1 MAQRKNK
8 ARVALK
14 FCGCCN
20 PYLDLSSIARHLRET
35 AEASSN
41 FELVSLSQDTADVVI
56 ILCGCPR
63 ACGNKPDIRSK
74 AERTIIIA
82 GEFLDGKPVPQAYI
96 CIALTEELARIFN
109 G

>member
-1 MAQRKNK
+1 MAQRENK

-35 AEASSN
+35 AEASSTI
-41 FELVSLSQDTADVVI
+41 ELVSLSQDTADVVV

-74 AERTIIIA
+74 AYRTIIIA
-82 GEFLDGKPVPQAYI
+82 GEFLDAKPVPQAHI
-96 CIALTEELARIFN
+96 STALTDELVRIFN